1 MILKNFKAYFKKYG
15 LQFWLLC
22 LSSFL
27 FFGSFNMILPEL
39 PDFMRSF
46 GAEKFI
52 GLHIA
57 LFTLTAGL
65 SRPLSGKLT
74 DRWGRVPVMVVGA
87 VVTGVVSLVYPFA
100 MTVVGFLLLRLLHGF
115 STGFKPT
122 GTTAYIG
129 DLVPADSRGEA
140 MGLVSFCGMIGM
152 GLGNYIGPEIVIA
165 YGNYDILFYW
175 SSVVAVLS
183 VVILLGMKETLSS
196 PEKFKMSLLKVGR
209 EDIYEPSAI
218 RPAMVLLF
226 TTFSFGVVVTL
237 VPDFGEHLNIRNK
250 GEFFVYFTI
259 SSLVA
264 RIAGGKLSDIFGRV
278 PVLYCSTL
286 TVALS
291 AVCIGIAETPTV
303 FFIGGL
309 LFGVGYG
316 LTSPSLFAWVIDL
329 SPSEFRGRAIST
341 AFIALEIGI
350 GSGALLA
357 GAMYQSNI
365 SRIPLIFFISAV
377 LAICA
382 FIYLI
387 ISKPKTA

>member
-1 MILKNFKAYFKKYG
+1 MKTYN

-27 FFGSFNMILPEL
+27 FFSSFNMILPEL
-39 PDFMRSF
+39 PNFMRSF

-57 LFTLTAGL
+57 LFTLTAGI
-65 SRPLSGKLT
+65 SRPLSGRLT
-74 DRWGRVPVMVVGA
+74 DKWGRVPVMVVGA
-87 VVTGVVSLVYPFA
+87 VVTGVVSLVYPFVLS
-100 MTVVGFLLLRLLHGF
+100 VVGFLILRLLHGF

-129 DLVPADSRGEA
+129 DVVPANRRGEA
-140 MGLVSFCGMIGM
+140 MGLVSFFGMIGM
-152 GLGNYIGPEIVIA
+152 GLGNYIGPEIVLA
-165 YGNYDILFYW
+165 YNFNVLFYW
-175 SSVVAVLS
+175 SSAVAVLS
-183 VVILLGMKETLSS
+183 VVILMGMKETLENPS
-196 PEKFKMSLLKVGR
+196 KFSLDLLKVQK

-226 TTFSFGVVVTL
+226 VTFSFGVVVTL
-237 VPDFGEHLNIRNK
+237 VPDFGEHLGIRNK

-264 RIAGGKLSDIFGRV
+264 RLLGGRLSDVFGRV
-278 PVLYCSTL
+278 SVLYWSTL
-286 TVALS
+286 TVAAS
-291 AVCIGIAETPTV
+291 SVCIGFAETPNM
-303 FFIGGL
+303 FFVGGL
-309 LFGVGYG
+309 LFGAGYG

-329 SPSEFRGRAIST
+329 CPPELRGRAIST

-350 GSGALLA
+350 GSGALLS
-357 GAMYQSNI
+357 GILYQSDI
-365 SRIPLIFFISAV
+365 TRLPLIFSIAAV

-382 FIYLI
+382 FIYLL
-387 ISKPKTA
+387 ISSRKAK